1 MKTIYAASILII
13 GITSVSGQRVQSSG
27 FGTCL
32 NAPRSAANA
41 PVNLSV
47 ILLWLQF
54 SDSWKSI

>member
-1 MKTIYAASILII
+1 MMKTIYAASILII
-13 GITSVSGQRVQSSG
+13 GITSVNGQRVQSSG

-47 ILLWLQF
+47 ILL
-54 SDSWKSI
+54 